1 MKIKAQ
7 KSTGMLL
14 ILLRVLVVILLILAM
29 VPQVNPTR
37 ISELINKNSA
47 MLTTALSSKSL
58 LSEFSRQLR
67 RGWIEEG
74 TLNLVYLSS
83 LLTVV
88 SMVVAGAGWCMSL
101 GEKRLKK
108 LGTLIITIACIVGM
122 LSLLIIL
129 PAYQAISTSEHAERL
144 KPLYPDGLWIVM
156 IAFGLCFITALFSYL
171 RLPKAEADEGYEM
184 KAKYKLFL
192 MILPFVI
199 LCFMFAYLP
208 LWGWRYA
215 LFDYKPGRELS
226 ADNFVAF
233 KWFTFLFK
241 NSATR
246 ADIVRVVK
254 NTLAMSG
261 LGLAF
266 SWLPMAFAIFLSE
279 IKASRVSR
287 LVQTFTTIPNFISWV
302 LVYSVAFAL
311 FSTEGFVNSIL
322 ISLGVID
329 SGVNYLMSG
338 ENIWLKMWAWGTW
351 KGLGWS
357 AIIYIAGISSIDGQL
372 YEAATID
379 GAGRFK
385 RMWYIT
391 VPGLLP
397 TFFVL
402 LLLAVAGIL
411 SNGMDQYFVFQNS
424 ANKSTIEVLDLYV
437 YTLGLGSGGSGNI
450 PLATAVGMM
459 KSIIS
464 VTLLFLAN
472 GASKLI
478 RGESIV

>member
-1 MKIKAQ
+1 MIKAQ
-7 KSTGMLL
+7 RSSGHML
-14 ILLRVLVVILLILAM
+14 ILLRALVIVLIVMAM
-29 VPQVNPTR
+29 VPQINPAR
-37 ISELINKNSA
+37 ISELLNKNSA
-47 MLTTALSSKSL
+47 MLTTALSRNSL
-58 LSEFSRQLR
+58 IADFSRQLR

-74 TLNLVYLSS
+74 SLNLVYTSSFLTLIS
-83 LLTVV
+83 LL
-88 SMVVAGAGWCMSL
+88 VAGAGWCMTL
-101 GEKRLKK
+101 GEKRLKR
-108 LGTLIITIACIVGM
+108 LGSLIISLASLAGI
-122 LSLLIIL
+122 LSLLIIF
-129 PAYQAISTSEHAERL
+129 PAYRGIMRSDHVDRI
-144 KPLYPDGLWIVM
+144 KPVYPDSIWVFI
-156 IAFGLCFITALFSYL
+156 IAFGACFLIALYNYL
-171 RLPKAEADEGYEM
+171 RLPKAEPGEAFEM
-184 KAKYKLFL
+184 KSKYKLFL

-208 LWGWRYA
+208 LFGWRYS
-215 LFDYKPGRELS
+215 LFDYKPGRELTS
-226 ADNFVAF
+226 DNFVGI
-233 KWFTFLFK
+233 KWFTFLFQ

-246 ADIVRVVK
+246 ADIVRVLK

-266 SWLPMAFAIFLSE
+266 SWLPMAFAIFLAE
-279 IKASRVSR
+279 IRANRVTR
-287 LVQTFTTIPNFISWV
+287 VVQTFTTIPNFISWV
-302 LVYSVAFAL
+302 LVYSFAFAL
-311 FSTEGFVNSIL
+311 FSTEGFVNSVL
-322 ISLGVID
+322 SNLGVID

-357 AIIYIAGISSIDGQL
+357 AIIYIAGISSIDSQL

-385 RMWYIT
+385 RMWHIT
-391 VPGLLP
+391 VPGLMP

-424 ANKSTIEVLDLYV
+424 ANRQTIEVLDLYV

-459 KSIIS
+459 KSLIS
-464 VTLLFLAN
+464 VTLLFLVN
-472 GASKLI
+472 GASKLV